1 MDKSTK
7 CDIVSVGKRRD
18 GGTRYWCSVHRAD
31 ATAKYGKRAKKCRY
45 SHIQP
50 PKTNEILDLD
60 INNYKGGIGI
70 WGAVPPIYDTT
81 KQEIDSG
88 IHVHAREETGQEK
101 EIDSTYR
108 HVNITGFPKTL
119 FSDQLVISEL
129 DAIYFMVSSI
139 FGFEMK
145 YIECTYCGYP
155 HLDKDWF
162 SVHPHKRHLC
172 AGCGKHFTDT
182 EVAIGNPIMGI
193 RKALNIAIS
202 KPTPTIKT
210 LNIKQKDFP
219 EGIRIWGSNP
229 AIIWK
234 SSHKEEKGIHVHTF
248 EANEVNRIDDT
259 YSNVTIDGI
268 KLNEDMV
275 RIFMA
280 QNALPHI
287 KRRVVNID
295 CSNCKKSHFDTGH
308 HRFTPHI
315 THTCEHCGNSFK
327 SSGRLRK
334 VIGNPICSE
343 LEKLSTMSIN
353 KPQIHNIGL
362 LEETP

>member
-202 KPTPTIKT
+202 KPTCIFQRSLPPKPREACH
-210 LNIKQKDFP
+210 LNQSKAATYRSVATQGVFYFYSLSVLIVNLIFVFAW
-219 EGIRIWGSNP
+219 ILLSN
-229 AIIWK
+229 
-234 SSHKEEKGIHVHTF
+234 
-248 EANEVNRIDDT
+248 
-259 YSNVTIDGI
+259 
-268 KLNEDMV
+268 
-275 RIFMA
+275 
-280 QNALPHI
+280 
-287 KRRVVNID
+287 
-295 CSNCKKSHFDTGH
+295 
-308 HRFTPHI
+308 
-315 THTCEHCGNSFK
+315 
-327 SSGRLRK
+327 
-334 VIGNPICSE
+334 
-343 LEKLSTMSIN
+343 
-353 KPQIHNIGL
+353 
-362 LEETP
+362 